1 MYSFSINKK
10 EYVMSLNKVS
20 DGHPVYEKYKRHYYL
35 AKAAYMKEGFDE
47 RSAGTNANQLW
58 FMGVVYE

>member
-1 MYSFSINKK
+1 
-10 EYVMSLNKVS
+10 MSLNKVS